1 MIDFGRL
8 LKRFRTSRLLSQNEF
23 VDLVTHSNAKLVGL
37 DVVTISRWENK
48 VVVPTHQRQ
57 VEVFHAANQ
66 PYFDLVLSNEDLLE
80 YDFDF
85 KLLKKFY
92 VWENTGNITLSSV
105 GYKCIESEDEHGN
118 TLYCILYMDE
128 QGIPIGQL
136 TYRFLPINDFWKIQN
151 RSKDKIVLD
160 TNAELC
166 LEICSMYCFS
176 DKILPYMLGGV
187 IKKLLLREV
196 NIIGFSSK
204 NKKSSLKKF
213 LKSIGF
219 KAHREQDE
227 FSSLLLTYHDALY
240 NKELFY
246 CSALMLGDQGDIN
259 VQD

>member
-8 LKRFRTSRLLSQNEF
+8 LKRFRNSKLLSQNEF

-37 DVVTISRWENK
+37 DVVTISRWENR
-48 VVVPTHQRQ
+48 VVIPTHQRQ

-66 PYFDLVLSNEDLLE
+66 PYFELILSNEDLLE
-80 YDFDF
+80 YNFDF
-85 KLLKKFY
+85 KLLKKYY
-92 VWENTGNITLSSV
+92 VWENTGNTSLSSV
-105 GYKCIESEDEHGN
+105 RYSCIESEDDNGN
-118 TLYCILYMDE
+118 TLYCILYVDE

-136 TYRFLPINDFWKIQN
+136 TYRFFPKDDFWKVRN
-151 RSKDKIVLD
+151 RSNDKIVLSN
-160 TNAELC
+160 TTELC

-176 DKILPYMLGGV
+176 DKILPYMLGNV

-204 NKKSSLKKF
+204 NRKSSLKKF

-219 KAHREQDE
+219 KAHKEQEE

-246 CSALMLGDQGDIN
+246 CSALMLGDQGEIN
-259 VQD
+259 V